1 MNRRLKLDVVPEAY
15 AAMRG
20 LQKYVN
26 ESGLDHRLI
35 ELVEVRASQINGCAF
50 CIAMHVAKARELGE
64 HEERLHLLSVWRES
78 PIFTARE
85 RAALAWTEA
94 VTKLTGGDVPDEVYE
109 FTKAQFAPA
118 ELAALTYAI
127 VVINGWNRLCMSFR
141 APPNVPRDLIQPD
154 TATA

>member
-1 MNRRLKLDVVPEAY
+1 MNSRLKLDAVPEAY

-26 ESGLDHRLI
+26 GSGLDHRLL
-35 ELVEVRASQINGCAF
+35 ELVELRASQINGCAF

-64 HEERLHLLSVWRES
+64 HDDRIHLLSVWRES

-109 FTKAQFAPA
+109 LTKAQFAPT
-118 ELAALTYAI
+118 ELTALTYAI

-141 APPNVPRDLIQPD
+141 VPPNVPRELIQ
-154 TATA
+154 AQAS